1 MKTGHDLKGLI
12 KFLGRDDWQHHLE
25 AVVAEHFGPALDEF
39 NLEYNEIGEVLDD
52 QWATTLWGCAFEDF
66 LTRAMGP
73 MGAISSTS
81 ISSGAVGRRG
91 LRQRLI

>member
-39 NLEYNEIGEVLDD
+39 NLEYNEIGEVLDHYV
-52 QWATTLWGCAFEDF
+52 GAFGQITAPSLRSASRRSDTF
-66 LTRAMGP
+66 MARGGLLPSTHMAAAMP
-73 MGAISSTS
+73 IAWP
-81 ISSGAVGRRG
+81 
-91 LRQRLI
+91 